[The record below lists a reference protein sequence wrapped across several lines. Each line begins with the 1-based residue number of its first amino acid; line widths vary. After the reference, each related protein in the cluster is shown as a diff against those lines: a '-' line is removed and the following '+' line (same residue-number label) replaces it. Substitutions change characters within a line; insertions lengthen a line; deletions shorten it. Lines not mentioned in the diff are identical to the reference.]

1 LSLLRAAFFALVAGW
16 LAASAGS
23 ALAAPS
29 LDSKKGEL
37 DEVRDRLQ
45 TLRKNLSKDEA
56 SHNQTADQLRDTETA
71 ISGATRKLREL
82 TDSRREVEA
91 ERAQFDSQRVQLERN
106 TAAQQQQ
113 LALLL
118 KRQFVSGSNDSD
130 TLRLIIGGRDPNQ
143 TARDSYFLTRLS
155 VAKAELIKQLGG
167 VAREKQRLANAAEQR
182 AERLQ
187 AIEAEQAAARQQ
199 LLKEQQKRQSLLKQL
214 ATRVKTQRTEISVL
228 QRDEQRMSKLID
240 GLVKLA
246 AERSRQREKGEK
258 KQAATKVGAG
268 GTAHTA
274 PVGPMAAK
282 PTLATS
288 SRKIANAEPGKVS
301 GTFGSLRGRLPLPVG
316 GQISGRFGAARP
328 DADGNLRW
336 KGLFIRATEGVD
348 VHAIAA
354 GTVVFAEWL
363 RGFGNLVIVDHD
375 DDFLSV
381 YANNQSLLRA
391 AGDEVKAGQT
401 VATVGNSGGIAQ
413 SGLYFELRHRGQA
426 FDPAPWLKR

>member
-1 LSLLRAAFFALVAGW
+1 MSLLRAAFFALVAGW

-118 KRQFVSGSNDSD
+118 KRQFASGSSDSD

-155 VAKAELIKQLGG
+155 VAKAELIKQLSG

-268 GTAHTA
+268 GTAA
-274 PVGPMAAK
+274 KAAT
-282 PTLATS
+282 PPLETS
-288 SRKIANAEPGKVS
+288 SRKIANADPGKVS

>member
-1 LSLLRAAFFALVAGW
+1 MSLLRAAFFALVAGW

-214 ATRVKTQRTEISVL
+214 ATRVEIQRTEISVL

-268 GTAHTA
+268 GTAA
-274 PVGPMAAK
+274 KAAT
-282 PTLATS
+282 PPLATS
-288 SRKIANAEPGKVS
+288 SRKIANADPGKVS